1 MDLNGIRVP
10 EASPLSWG
18 LTGLVGQ
25 TQDRDYVS
33 FWLVTP
39 QSPLRRA
46 GDGGCGEED
55 LAISA

>member
-1 MDLNGIRVP
+1 MRCFEHIQLVVD
-10 EASPLSWG
+10 
-18 LTGLVGQ
+18 TLVGQ